1 LFQIVLTGE
10 DLAYFLKFFFVLV
23 DVKELLSIGDA
34 VLADLWQGFS
44 GLRCWCWQLQVLATG
59 EMLFLPL
66 SVLSISI
73 GFYVYVAVYY
83 GLLLLLFVVVL
94 DVGL

>member
-1 LFQIVLTGE
+1 M
-10 DLAYFLKFFFVLV
+10 
-23 DVKELLSIGDA
+23 
-34 VLADLWQGFS
+34 
-44 GLRCWCWQLQVLATG
+44 LATG